1 MERIYHTFLCGAI
14 LFSGA
19 DGDTREAG
27 THSLMAEGAVH
38 LSRVTESLVTG
49 EEDTS
54 ALGTLTELLHLHT
67 PQSN

>member
-1 MERIYHTFLCGAI
+1 
-14 LFSGA
+14 
-19 DGDTREAG
+19 
-27 THSLMAEGAVH
+27 
-38 LSRVTESLVTG
+38 VTESLVTG